1 MKNKFDRHVI
11 ELIFVSQLFT
21 DSIVLKGLNPF
32 LELFYKE
39 LYKHPESV
47 KIRKEI
53 EILNELL
60 DARETRSFDNI
71 PSMTSILNANR
82 DISLFITEEIKLEK
96 EWILTYEN
104 IIRLFN
110 IYSEFVNKIVNININ
125 IFSSYIGI
133 DFKIPGKITSY
144 RQKIY
149 KEISKSFIDTLITID
164 SLDKDVS
171 STEIQHYIETI
182 FDKSD
187 KLKVIKEECL
197 KQVNIPKEK
206 LFNKDFAR
214 MLISGVVSGGI
225 ILSAQYFLQ
234 K

>member
-1 MKNKFDRHVI
+1 MKNKLDRHVI

-47 KIRKEI
+47 KIRKKI

-82 DISLFITEEIKLEK
+82 DISLFIAEEIKLEK
-96 EWILTYEN
+96 EWTLTYEN

-133 DFKIPGKITSY
+133 DFKIPGKNY
-144 RQKIY
+144 
-149 KEISKSFIDTLITID
+149 FI
-164 SLDKDVS
+164 
-171 STEIQHYIETI
+171 
-182 FDKSD
+182 
-187 KLKVIKEECL
+187 
-197 KQVNIPKEK
+197 
-206 LFNKDFAR
+206 
-214 MLISGVVSGGI
+214 
-225 ILSAQYFLQ
+225 
-234 K
+234 